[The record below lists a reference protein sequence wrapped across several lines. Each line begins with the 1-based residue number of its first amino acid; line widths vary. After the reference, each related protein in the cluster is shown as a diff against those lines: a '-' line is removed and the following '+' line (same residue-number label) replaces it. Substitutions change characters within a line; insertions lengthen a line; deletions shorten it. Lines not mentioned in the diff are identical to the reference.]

1 MVNRILRQRNP
12 TKKSRQRA
20 QTRQRERTNIFAGL
34 VAQSCMA
41 AAVAS
46 LELELRV
53 ARKLVYKNKNQQRS
67 TKHYAHFCEV
77 SEDVFH
83 PSGLVC

>member
-1 MVNRILRQRNP
+1 
-12 TKKSRQRA
+12 
-20 QTRQRERTNIFAGL
+20 
-34 VAQSCMA
+34 MA